1 MQRYAYTTRY
11 TYTMILRNDSKNFT
25 AQYMANKRN
34 NCEYICFIVVNVI
47 MGTMKIGRT
56 IRAIR
61 INDLPYIFVSY
72 ISKFM

>member
-34 NCEYICFIVVNVI
+34 NCDIIHMFHSCKCNNGNNENRSDY
-47 MGTMKIGRT
+47 
-56 IRAIR
+56 
-61 INDLPYIFVSY
+61 
-72 ISKFM
+72 